1 MKTLLLAKSN
11 LRKGKGLSIG
21 VTCLIL
27 TVALLLSATLIILFD
42 FLTDIDKQKTKLN
55 AGDACVLVTRNID
68 DLDITFF
75 DNALIE
81 DVNDKS
87 VTDGVG
93 ILYSMKYG
101 DGTVSAYAFASS
113 LDRLNKAS
121 VGKTEIVEEDKSIV
135 DNYCYIPYQFHTGGG
150 YNIGDEFTL
159 KMPNSDYN
167 YKVRGFLNNFYL
179 GSYNNGLVLLAIDET
194 DLVNL
199 ETKCVENKTILV
211 NYDLKPGVD
220 DVKFVNRLSLEMSKI
235 NFEAEFHSATLEVSK
250 SNRTFI
256 SLIFTVSFFAT
267 SLILLFVVILM
278 ISNIISNYI
287 KQNMKSIGALKAI
300 GYTSNEIKNSLL
312 LQFALIAFIGATL
325 GSTLVYLLMPF
336 LSKVLVAQYGMPY
349 SVSFSFSAFIIVISF
364 ISIII
369 ILLVLLFTKKIGKID
384 AIVALKDGIETH
396 NFKKNIIPFEKS
408 KLGLNLTLSLKSFFN
423 SIKQHIITFIVI
435 FGLTFGGVIACVM
448 LENFGTHPNVSIL
461 TFETCSGVVS
471 SDTIVKD
478 DLYDYL
484 KNREDITNVKLLLQI
499 SVIDKDDIDLMMYLV
514 DDITKMNNK
523 NVCYKGRFPKYD
535 NEIVVS
541 GKYAKRYN
549 LNIGDDIKIQYGG
562 NSYTYL
568 ISGLCQTTNNDGR
581 ECLLTVDAFSHLSS
595 VSNFP
600 GYYWFDTT
608 SNTTDILND
617 IKSIYGE
624 HITSTINFDEVI
636 SGSISVFVIIAF
648 SMMIIILAMTTFV
661 ILLVLYLLMK
671 NMIHNKRYE
680 YGVLKSLGYTSKE
693 LILQN
698 SLSFMPSI
706 IIGTIL
712 SAIISSLIANPYL
725 TLVMSMF
732 GIMQANMSVPVLF
745 IVLLVIF
752 EIGISFIFSLLL
764 SRKIKYLEPYK
775 LLLAE

>member
-11 LRKGKGLSIG
+11 LRKGRGLSIG
-21 VTCLIL
+21 VTVLIL
-27 TVALLLSATLIILFD
+27 TVALLLSATLIIIFD
-42 FLTDIDKQKTKLN
+42 FLTDIDKQKEKLN

-68 DLDITFF
+68 DLDNTFF

-87 VTDGVG
+87 VTNGVG

-101 DGTVSAYAFASS
+101 SGTVSAYLLASS
-113 LDRLNKAS
+113 FDRLNNVS

-150 YNIGDEFTL
+150 YNIGDDFVL
-159 KMPNSDYN
+159 KMPNADYT
-167 YKVRGFLNNFYL
+167 YKVRGFVNNFYL

-194 DLVNL
+194 DLVKL
-199 ETKCVENKTILV
+199 ETECLENKTILV

-220 DVKFVNRLSLEMSKI
+220 EVKFVNRLSLEMAKNNI
-235 NFEAEFHSATLEVSK
+235 KPEIHSSTLENSK

-256 SLIFTVSFFAT
+256 SVIFTVSFFAT
-267 SLILLFVVILM
+267 SIILLFVVILM

-300 GYTSNEIKNSLL
+300 GYTSYDIKKALL
-312 LQFALIAFIGATL
+312 LQFALIVLIGAVF
-325 GSTLVYLLMPF
+325 GSSLVYLVMPF
-336 LSKVLVAQYGMPY
+336 LSKILVSQYGMPY
-349 SVSFSFSAFIIVISF
+349 SVSFSFLAFIIVIAF
-364 ISIII
+364 ISTII
-369 ILLVLLFTKKIGKID
+369 ILLVFLFTRRISKID

-396 NFKKNIIPFEKS
+396 NFKRNIIPFEKS
-408 KLGLNLTLSLKSFFN
+408 KLGLNLTLALKSFFN
-423 SIKQHIITFIVI
+423 NIKQHIITFIVLL
-435 FGLTFGGVIACVM
+435 GLTFGGVIACVM
-448 LENFGTHPNVSIL
+448 LENFGTNPNISIL
-461 TFETCSGVVS
+461 AFETCSGVVS
-471 SDTIVKD
+471 SDTSVKD
-478 DLYDYL
+478 ELYDYL
-484 KNREDITNVKLLLQI
+484 KNRDDITNVKFMVQI
-499 SVIDKDDIDLMMYLV
+499 PVIDNDDIDLMMYLI
-514 DDITKMNNK
+514 DDVNKLNNK

-535 NEIVVS
+535 NEIIVS
-541 GKYAKRYN
+541 GKYAKTYN

-562 NSYTYL
+562 KSYTYL
-568 ISGLCQTTNNDGR
+568 ICGLCQTTNNGGR

-624 HITSTINFDEVI
+624 HITSTMNFDDVI
-636 SGSISVFVIIAF
+636 SGSISVFVIIAWI
-648 SMMIIILAMTTFV
+648 MMIIILAMTTFV

-712 SAIISSLIANPYL
+712 SAIISSLLANPYL
-725 TLVMSMF
+725 TMTMSMF
-732 GIMQANMSVPVLF
+732 GIMQANMSVPVGF
-745 IVLLVIF
+745 VILLVIF
-752 EIGISFIFSLLL
+752 EIGISFIFSLIL

-775 LLLAE
+775 LLIAE

>member
-11 LRKGKGLSIG
+11 LRKGRGLSIG
-21 VTCLIL
+21 VTALIL
-27 TVALLLSATLIILFD
+27 TVALLLSATLIIIFD

-68 DLDITFF
+68 NLDSSFF
-75 DNALIE
+75 ENALSD

-87 VTDGVG
+87 VTEGIG

-101 DGTVSAYAFASS
+101 SGTVSAFLFASS
-113 LDRLNKAS
+113 LDRLNKVN

-150 YNIGDEFTL
+150 YNIGDNFVL
-159 KMPNSDYN
+159 KMPNADYS
-167 YKVRGFLNNFYL
+167 YRVRGFVNNFYL
-179 GSYNNGLVLLAIDET
+179 GSYNNGLVLLAIDEA
-194 DLVNL
+194 DLKEL
-199 ETKCVENKTILV
+199 ESEYKENRTIYA
-211 NYDLKPGVD
+211 NYDLKPEVD
-220 DVKFVNRLSLEMSKI
+220 EVKFVNRLSLEMSKI
-235 NFEAEFHSATLEVSK
+235 NVKSELHLATLEVSK

-256 SLIFTVSFFAT
+256 SVIFTVSFFAT
-267 SLILLFVVILM
+267 SIILLFVVILM

-300 GYTSNEIKNSLL
+300 GYTSNEIRNAIL
-312 LQFALIAFIGATL
+312 LQFSLIAFIGAVL
-325 GSTLVYLLMPF
+325 GSTLVYLIMPF
-336 LSKVLVAQYGMPY
+336 ISKILVSQYGMPY
-349 SVSFSFSAFIIVISF
+349 SASFSFLAFIIVIAF

-369 ILLVLLFTKKIGKID
+369 ILLVFLFTRKISKID

-396 NFKKNIIPFEKS
+396 NFKRNIIPFEKS

-423 SIKQHIITFIVI
+423 NIKQHIITFVVLL
-435 FGLTFGGVIACVM
+435 GLTFGGVIACVM
-448 LENFGTHPNVSIL
+448 LENFGTNPNISIL
-461 TFETCSGVVS
+461 TFETCNGLVS
-471 SDTIVKD
+471 SDTSVKD
-478 DLYDYL
+478 ELYDYL
-484 KNREDITNVKLLLQI
+484 KNRDDITNVKFMVQI
-499 SVIDKDDIDLMMYLV
+499 PVIDKDDIDLTLYLI
-514 DDITKMNNK
+514 DDVNKLNNK

-535 NEIVVS
+535 NEIIVS
-541 GKYAKRYN
+541 GKYAKTYN

-562 NSYTYL
+562 KSYTYL
-568 ISGLCQTTNNDGR
+568 ICGLCQTTNNGGR

-595 VSNFP
+595 IESFP

-608 SNTTDILND
+608 SNTPDVLND
-617 IKSIYGE
+617 IKSLYGS
-624 HITSTINFDEVI
+624 HITSTMNYDDVI
-636 SGSISVFVIIAF
+636 SGSISVFVLISWA
-648 SMMIIILAMTTFV
+648 MMIIILVMTTFV
-661 ILLVLYLLMK
+661 IIMVLYLLMK

-712 SAIISSLIANPYL
+712 SAIISSLLANPYL
-725 TLVMSMF
+725 TMVMSMF
-732 GIMQANMSVPVLF
+732 GIMQANMSVPVGF
-745 IVLLVIF
+745 VILLVIF
-752 EIGISFIFSLLL
+752 EIAISFVFSLIL